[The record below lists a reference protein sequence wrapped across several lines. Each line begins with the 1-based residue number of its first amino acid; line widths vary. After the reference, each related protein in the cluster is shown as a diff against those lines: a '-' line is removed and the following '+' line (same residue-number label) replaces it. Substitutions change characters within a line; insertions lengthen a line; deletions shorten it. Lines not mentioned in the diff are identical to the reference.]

1 MKVNFQKTHIFPMNL
16 MILYNFNID
25 FTTLWGHFDVTLG
38 LHGVYEGGLR
48 SILGLNWLQARPSSS
63 KIGPSCEEVGFE
75 CEALGM

>member
-1 MKVNFQKTHIFPMNL
+1 MM
-16 MILYNFNID
+16 LYNSYID

-48 SILGLNWLQARPSSS
+48 SILGLNWLQAHPSSS

-75 CEALGM
+75 WEILAI